1 MHLEL
6 EVVYG
11 HCQMMSYLPC
21 VAELRGNNTSYLD
34 GDK

>member
-11 HCQMMSYLPC
+11 HYQMPC